1 MPGAW
6 APGRRAATSH
16 PRKIESHA
24 FSRRHPLATATALV
38 VDVVALP
45 VNRRRRWARPRSP
58 RLDQRLVGQ
67 SKLFVG
73 FTAHFKVDAESYNR
87 LAAAARG
94 LYPTWEGV
102 LLQLFAFVFVIGSYV
117 AAEAVR

>member
-1 MPGAW
+1 MGKAAFPG
-6 APGRRAATSH
+6 
-16 PRKIESHA
+16 
-24 FSRRHPLATATALV
+24 
-38 VDVVALP
+38 
-45 VNRRRRWARPRSP
+45 
-58 RLDQRLVGQ
+58 LDQRLVGQ
-67 SKLFVG
+67 SKLLVGFTAHFKVDAETKLLVG

-117 AAEAVR
+117 AAEAVRQRRPNRAFARGPARSAPLRDHVR